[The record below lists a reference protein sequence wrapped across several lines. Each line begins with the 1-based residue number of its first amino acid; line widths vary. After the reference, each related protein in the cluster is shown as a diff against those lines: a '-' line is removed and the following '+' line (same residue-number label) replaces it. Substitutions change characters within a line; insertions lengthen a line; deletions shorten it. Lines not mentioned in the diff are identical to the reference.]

1 VQAITMI
8 KSRELE
14 GVTIKV
20 EQQLNNCLEVATA
33 AGGHWASMCAA
44 KAADSID
51 RYSIA
56 GEYDLAWHSIN
67 EPSMNPL
74 NGRAPDSNVQKTS
87 IDDQSF
93 CTEPEDNGLARQL
106 EESSEGQDSTS
117 EHELHANMERT
128 MNDQAMRQNPAAAER
143 ERPANVESATFDQ
156 AFEENPCT
164 SSGGPAATEYERSAN
179 MERCMF
185 DQALKESPCTSSGG
199 PTAATEYERSANMAC
214 NMFDQA
220 LKDNPVAPSGAPTAT
235 EYERSANMERITLD
249 QALKENP
256 VTPSGGPTAAEY
268 ERSVNMDR
276 IMLDQAKV
284 EQIVDI
290 HVPHE
295 RNEIVHV
302 AKNVQQE
309 CIIEQQVEQ
318 EVDTSNPQECG
329 RDSCFLSPSRIQRL
343 QCDDGSTVE
352 LARMPGIDDSTWMH
366 LQAALAGNATA
377 AKPLAKLCSEPS
389 FRSAWIHAVSADS
402 SSNP

>member
-1 VQAITMI
+1 MAQRAPGTRRELPVVLQVPSLELAVQAITMI

-199 PTAATEYERSANMAC
+199 PTAATEYERSANM
-214 NMFDQA
+214 
-220 LKDNPVAPSGAPTAT
+220 
-235 EYERSANMERITLD
+235 ERITLD